1 MLIVGIG
8 AGVSSFIMLGWYM
21 DAFVRV
27 VEFKHLQESGGE
39 TWIVK
44 WAEDKV
50 GGIKQAYILTNLNR
64 FLSVTCE
71 GQVKHWQA
79 EAASALGLW

>member
-8 AGVSSFIMLGWYM
+8 ASVSSFITLGWYM

-39 TWIVK
+39 T
-44 WAEDKV
+44 
-50 GGIKQAYILTNLNR
+50 
-64 FLSVTCE
+64 
-71 GQVKHWQA
+71 
-79 EAASALGLW
+79 